1 MSRTETGVQLRRQA
15 RALARIHAQRLLTV
29 LQRDDDAAVLLAL
42 HELAAGAGVA
52 LGAYVAGLRDEEVP
66 WSAVGDALGV
76 TRQAAA
82 QRFGSG
88 RSGSIE
94 DAPDEVAELLAREG
108 YDDRVPPHKLAPGHV
123 GRLAGYCYQRQ
134 HGRCPGHALGE
145 PCACWC
151 HETREGATPLLP
163 PVTDAGRVPEWDE
176 LAPQMMSDHNRR
188 NTP

>member
-1 MSRTETGVQLRRQA
+1 MTRTETGVELRRQS

-52 LGAYVAGLRDEEVP
+52 LGAYVAGLRDEGVP

-82 QRFGSG
+82 QRFGAG
-88 RSGSIE
+88 RAGSVE
-94 DAPDEVAELLAREG
+94 DAPAEVVELLAREG
-108 YDDRVPPHKLAPGHV
+108 YDGRVSAHKLASGHV

-134 HGRCPGHALGE
+134 HGRCQERGAHALGE
-145 PCACWC
+145 PCACFC
-151 HETREGATPLLP
+151 HETRDGTPPLLP
-163 PVTDAGRVPEWDE
+163 PLVDAGRLPEWDE
-176 LAPQMMSDHNRR
+176 L
-188 NTP
+188 

>member
-1 MSRTETGVQLRRQA
+1 MSPRTETGIELRRQA

-29 LQRDDDAAVLLAL
+29 LQRDDDAAVMLAL

-88 RSGSIE
+88 RAGSV
-94 DAPDEVAELLAREG
+94 DQAPAEVAELLTREG
-108 YDDRVPPHKLAPGHV
+108 YDSRLPAHKRQAGHV
-123 GRLAGYCYQRQ
+123 GHITGRCFQR
-134 HGRCPGHALGE
+134 HHEGHPSSPCPGHANGD

-151 HETREGATPLLP
+151 HETREATPPLLP
-163 PVTDAGRVPEWDE
+163 PMVDAGRLPEWGE
-176 LAPQMMSDHNRR
+176 L
-188 NTP
+188 